1 MGKATILS
9 HFCTTED
16 LTSLGCSAA
25 PGRGNLTAQR
35 LEEHLRTT
43 SKRLKQL
50 GVGFGDSVASMLP
63 DGPDAITAHLAVTAH
78 AHAKYQP
85 LEPNLSREQ
94 YDAILLAADP
104 KLLLVHPGDH
114 PPTHPVRHA
123 ARSLGIL
130 VVNALRHFEAGV
142 FTMEPAVMA
151 PVSSGAPPS
160 WVPGWKIQNQGVPIV
175 LIAPGLAYRRL
186 ANRLDSCHPVIGITP
201 PSLEHLPPPHTI
213 EHLAAE
219 CVRVLRRFRPQGPYA
234 LVGWRA
240 EGLVAVEMARLLE
253 EEGEQVAFVALLDA
267 SELFAARVNW
277 FHRALCSVVRL
288 FPRKSIPSCT
298 FMADAL
304 RNYRPNPW
312 YGKILHIGTDEVPS
326 FWHRTPRFEWSRIA
340 PQGVVSHFAP
350 GGILADPGMQAV
362 AAILANELSRALV
375 KA

>member
-1 MGKATILS
+1 M
-9 HFCTTED
+9 
-16 LTSLGCSAA
+16 TSLDAITA

-35 LEEHLRTT
+35 LEEHLQST

-63 DGPDAITAHLAVTAH
+63 DGPDAITASLAVVAH
-78 AHAKYQP
+78 ARAKYQQ

-94 YDAILLAADP
+94 YDAILLETDP

-123 ARSLGIL
+123 ARGLGIP
-130 VVNALRHFEAGV
+130 VVHVLRHFEAGV
-142 FTMEPAVMA
+142 FTIEPAVAA
-151 PVSSGAPPS
+151 PVSNGAPPS
-160 WVPGWKIQNQGVPIV
+160 WVPGWKIQTQGVPIV

-201 PSLEHLPPPHTI
+201 PSLEHLPAPHTI

-219 CVRVLRRFRPQGPYA
+219 SVRVLRRFRPQGPYA

-267 SELFAARVNW
+267 SELFCAPVNW
-277 FHRALCSVVRL
+277 FHRALCSFVGL
-288 FPRKSIPSCT
+288 FRKKPLPACA

-304 RNYRPNPW
+304 RNYHPNPW
-312 YGKILHIGTDEVPS
+312 YGKILHIGTDEAPS
-326 FWHRTPRFEWSRIA
+326 FWHRSSRFEWNRIA
-340 PQGVVSHFAP
+340 PHGVVSHCAP

-362 AAILANELSRALV
+362 AAILANELSRTLV